1 MSGVEFLVLVLL
13 FIFVF
18 SKLKRLVSN
27 SQYLSDN
34 LKGQRHELNQFWLIV
49 FFGYGLRV
57 ILQFMYG
64 HYYLVI
70 PKTYTRQML
79 YYVSNPVMDAPNVIY
94 VYWKH
99 YVAF

>member
-1 MSGVEFLVLVLL
+1 M
-13 FIFVF
+13 
-18 SKLKRLVSN
+18 
-27 SQYLSDN
+27 
-34 LKGQRHELNQFWLIV
+34 

-57 ILQFMYG
+57 IMQFMYG